1 MKMKPNNLILIT
13 LFVFQIF
20 LISFSQFSDRVEVK
34 IPSLYN
40 INAGQ
45 TVRIPIEI
53 KNLDYNEVKVF
64 LYVFPPYYEGIS
76 AYFDVNNVVLSPNS
90 EASVNLVVSAP
101 TEAKSA
107 IITYQIFV
115 EYNNIKKTY
124 KMELNVIGGKGEIK
138 VTNFGINKN
147 RFDPDESLIAF
158 VEYQNS
164 KNIVTFVRA
173 KMEISRENEIIKTEE
188 KTVNILPFSKASLN
202 FSYLFSYFDRPGK
215 YYINIYSYDEN
226 KNTISKLSFE
236 VFLNEINNV
245 EKRVDKQFSIFQYRV
260 SVEIEN
266 VGNVIQKIRLEEEF
280 PIILKSF
287 VVFEGMN
294 PKIENN
300 KAIWEVDL
308 KPKEK
313 IVFSYSI
320 IYLPILLLA
329 SILVVAFLVFLFF
342 YLLKPRSLKKYEK
355 FEDVYKIKIFIK
367 NSSRKRMK
375 NIEISDF
382 VPSLFSIVEFETLKP
397 QVKKSKDGYDLVWK
411 IRELKP
417 KEELIIS
424 YKIKPLI
431 EIIGEIKLP
440 KPKIKYVLK

>member
-90 EASVNLVVSAP
+90 EASVNLVISAP

-280 PIILKSF
+280 PIILKPF

-313 IVFSYSI
+313 ITFSYSI

-355 FEDVYKIKIFIK
+355 FEDIYKIKIFIK

-397 QVKKSKDGYDLVWK
+397 QVKKSKDGYDLIWK

-431 EIIGEIKLP
+431 EIIGEVKLP

>member
-20 LISFSQFSDRVEVK
+20 LISFSQVSDRVEVK

>member
-90 EASVNLVVSAP
+90 EASVNLVISAP

>member
-1 MKMKPNNLILIT
+1 MKMKQNNLILIT